1 MARPADAAG
10 GGRGGRGGGAGG
22 AGGAAAPE
30 TPPKPVRIDFDK
42 LQQRIVP
49 LPLPAR
55 NYLSLVAG
63 RPGIVYLTEP
73 GAPGGGGRGAGG
85 GGGAILNRF
94 DLKTRRAEKLA
105 EGVGA
110 FDLSANG
117 DKMLLRLGGGA
128 AAGRGGR
135 GAAGPPPVPQYVIVA
150 ANGPVKAGEG
160 VLRI

>member
-55 NYLSLVAG
+55 NYLLLAAG
-63 RPGIVYLTEP
+63 RPGIVYLMEP
-73 GAPGGGGRGAGG
+73 GAPGGGRGPGG
-85 GGGAILNRF
+85 GGGAVLNRF
-94 DLKTRRAEKLA
+94 DLKTRRSEKLA
-105 EGVGA
+105 EGVSG

-117 DKMLLRLGGGA
+117 DKMLMRLGGGA
-128 AAGRGGR
+128 AGGRGGR

-150 ANGPVKAGEG
+150 ANAPVKPGEG
-160 VLRI
+160 ALR